1 MRVSGTQEDRKYSPP
16 SMVCRFPGKKCLE
29 VSKETWKEPGKDNL
43 PTKEVREVLEQGVGA
58 RRNNDSRNNDFRSCT
73 YLQGCRLGAQLGR
86 EDTEQQGH

>member
-29 VSKETWKEPGKDNL
+29 VSKETWKEPGKGNL
-43 PTKEVREVLEQGVGA
+43 PTKEVREVLEQGAGT
-58 RRNNDSRNNDFRSCT
+58 RRNNDSRLCT

-86 EDTEQQGH
+86 VDTEQQDH